1 MSGACA
7 RHSARKGRT
16 MILCM
21 RLANWVFIALFVAVG
36 ALKIFQF
43 RHDLVPQFGLLVGY
57 ALWIAL
63 LFFTLRGLSPRSSTA
78 AVQIARIASSV
89 MLSILGLALI
99 TGVILAE
106 PDPSAMA
113 YLPLAI
119 PLAMLAAPLGLNL
132 LALGQRKRQLMPPTT
147 LCASIPRGQA
157 NYFTRHWCGD
167 LSLGIAY
174 WVNGG
179 LLAGAASL
187 LLDIFVFKIHE
198 TDTSLRSL
206 SIIILTASLAT
217 LLVWVWSVVG
227 VWRSAGRHATR
238 GGAHGWGYAA
248 RAMTV
253 LGTLSMSLLLTTS
266 TLPQMKEY
274 ALLAIGQDPLGEI
287 NITLSANGQSMIVDG
302 VFRAGSAQEIES
314 RLAAAPQVQAL
325 VLNSHGGRLL
335 EARHLADTVRSR
347 RLDTYVEGTC
357 ASACTLVFLAGHDRA
372 AGNDAQIGF
381 HQPSF
386 VGLDDEAQRA
396 HTERM
401 LDVYRAAGLPESFV
415 QRIGQTPPQEMW
427 YPARNDL
434 IAARVITQ
442 TSLTDT
448 VVVMQMM

>member
-1 MSGACA
+1 
-7 RHSARKGRT
+7 

-21 RLANWVFIALFVAVG
+21 RLANVVFIALFVAVG

-43 RHDLVPQFGLLVGY
+43 RHDLVPQIGMLVGY
-57 ALWIAL
+57 ALWIV
-63 LFFTLRGLSPRSSTA
+63 LFSFTLRGLAPRSGPA

-89 MLSILGLALI
+89 ALSILGLALMV
-99 TGVILAE
+99 GVILAE
-106 PDPSAMA
+106 PGTPAMA

-119 PLAMLAAPLGLNL
+119 PLAMLATPLCLNL
-132 LALGQRKRQLMPPTT
+132 LALGQRKRQLMPPAAVPNEIT
-147 LCASIPRGQA
+147 LPEKA
-157 NYFTRHWCGD
+157 NYFTRHWRGD

-187 LLDIFVFKIHE
+187 LLDIFLFKIHE
-198 TDTSLRSL
+198 GDTSLRSL
-206 SIIILTASLAT
+206 SIIILTVSLAT
-217 LLVWVWSVVG
+217 LLVWIWSAVG
-227 VWRSAGRHATR
+227 VWRSAGRHGAR
-238 GGAHGWGYAA
+238 GGARGWGYAA
-248 RAMTV
+248 RAVTV
-253 LGTLSMSLLLTTS
+253 VGTLSMSAVLTTS
-266 TLPQMKEY
+266 TLPQMREY
-274 ALLAIGQDPLGEI
+274 ALLAIGQDPLGEV
-287 NITLSANGQSMIVDG
+287 NITLSANGQTMIVDG
-302 VFRAGSAQEIES
+302 VFRAGSAQEIEN

-325 VLNSHGGRLL
+325 MLNSYGGRLL
-335 EARHLADTVRSR
+335 EARHLADTVRNR

-357 ASACTLVFLAGHDRA
+357 ASACTVVFLAGRDRA

-401 LDVYRAAGLPESFV
+401 LDMYRAAGLPEGFV

-427 YPARNDL
+427 YPDRSDL
-434 IAARVITQ
+434 IAANVITR